1 MGPIWFRVILI
12 TVLVL
17 EAAVW
22 SDGYW
27 DEERVALLQLQPL
40 LSLRGFNWTEEKG
53 SDCCEWEWVECN
65 ITTKQVTQLSLN
77 NGLLWYLE
85 FFNASLFLPF
95 EELRSLDLSYNDL
108 VGVGENEAHLK
119 WLSKLGSLET
129 LDLSETKMKNNLLLH
144 LGGLS
149 SLTTLKLEG
158 NHLEGRIHLQGK

>member
-17 EAAVW
+17 EGAVW
-22 SDGYW
+22 SDGCW
-27 DEERVALLQLQPL
+27 DEEQ
-40 LSLRGFNWTEEKG
+40 
-53 SDCCEWEWVECN
+53 
-65 ITTKQVTQLSLN
+65 
-77 NGLLWYLE
+77 
-85 FFNASLFLPF
+85 
-95 EELRSLDLSYNDL
+95 LRSLDLSNNDL
-108 VGVGENEAHLK
+108 VGCVENEAHLK

-158 NHLEGRIHLQGK
+158 NNLEGRIHLQEGCNLINLKILDLSNNRIESIRSSHGEYVYNSFNYVSRYF